1 MWVLP
6 KNILKRSNWAAGVQH
21 VPYGHCTKLVFSLF
35 IPVVHKKSS
44 LRILSPWKCLSGQ
57 MLFQPFFTY
66 QTSSLNSKWLL
77 RLLKICFSKFWFD
90 SEQKSWI
97 LKKFYVSS
105 SAGNLG
111 SHWIMGLKIKSYYQ
125 ILARWWK
132 LDHEKAELFSKNWE
146 FI

>member
-77 RLLKICFSKFWFD
+77 SLLNRYSIKFWFD
-90 SEQKSWI
+90 YEQKSWV

-105 SAGNLG
+105 SAGK
-111 SHWIMGLKIKSYYQ
+111 SWCRWKIGLKSKSYYQ
-125 ILARWWK
+125 TLPFWWTSKQGKTVIL
-132 LDHEKAELFSKNWE
+132 
-146 FI
+146 